1 MTFTNRRNQTV
12 ITFRPDEVIF
22 HEGARGDKMFII
34 KSGEVALS
42 KTIDDLEVPLQ
53 NLMAGTVFGE
63 MALVDNQPR
72 SATARAVTEV
82 TCRVISKM
90 TFRHKLSTEVPQ
102 WMQSFYG
109 MMVVRLRMFMLQSQ
123 ADRIG
128 LPGHQII
135 EVLAMLLRRGEID
148 DQGQVSV
155 PWDQTT
161 RKIAYILRLPEKQ
174 VSQVLEIL
182 CKSEMAEF
190 AFNQNRQ
197 KLFIAGSLETF
208 LQFADFCQESF
219 LVERRRKQPLN
230 IRKAKELEREFQHKL
245 QEILGVDEGTH
256 VIEVKSLSDRLR
268 EEYQQSLERYEAVI
282 HNLMN
287 LNIIEKENSE
297 FQGLVYHINLEL
309 YQAYLSSFELHPMF
323 KNLLVQISTS
333 ADRPGSSRVE
343 TPRQSFDNGV
353 FNA

>member
-12 ITFRPDEVIF
+12 ITFRPGEAIF

-53 NLMAGTVFGE
+53 NLTAGAVFGE

-72 SATARAVTEV
+72 SASARAVTEV

-90 TFRHKLSTEVPQ
+90 IFRHKLSKEVPQ

-109 MMVVRLRMFMLQSQ
+109 MIVVRLRMFMLQSQ
-123 ADRIG
+123 ADWVG
-128 LPGHQII
+128 FPGHQII
-135 EVLAMLLRRGEID
+135 EVLAMLLRRGQVD
-148 DQGQVSV
+148 DQGQVSI
-155 PWDQTT
+155 PWDQTS

-174 VSQVLEIL
+174 VSRVLEIL
-182 CKSEMAEF
+182 SKSEIAEF
-190 AFNQNRQ
+190 AFSQNRQ
-197 KLFIAGSLETF
+197 KLFIANSLETF

-219 LVERRRKQPLN
+219 WVERHRKQPQN
-230 IRKAKELEREFQHKL
+230 IRKVKKLEREFQHKL

-256 VIEVKSLSDRLR
+256 EIEVKTLSERLK

-282 HNLMN
+282 HNLMH
-287 LNIIEKENSE
+287 LNIIEKEKTE
-297 FQGLVYHINLEL
+297 FKGLVYNINLEL
-309 YQAYLSSFELHPMF
+309 YQAYLSSLEQHPMF
-323 KNLLVQISTS
+323 KKLLERISAST
-333 ADRPGSSRVE
+333 DRPGALGVVS
-343 TPRQSFDNGV
+343 PRLSFDNGL
-353 FNA
+353 FDA

>member
-1 MTFTNRRNQTV
+1 MTFTNRRNQTI

-34 KSGEVALS
+34 RSGEVALS

-53 NLMAGTVFGE
+53 NLPAGTVFGE

-82 TCRVISKM
+82 TCLVISKM
-90 TFRHKLSTEVPQ
+90 IFRHKLTTEVPQ

-123 ADRIG
+123 ADRVG

-135 EVLAMLLRRGEID
+135 ELLAMLLRRGATD
-148 DQGQVSV
+148 DQGQVSI

-161 RKIAYILRLPEKQ
+161 GKIAYILRLPEKQ
-174 VSQVLEIL
+174 VSQVLEVL
-182 CKSEMAEF
+182 SKSELAEF
-190 AFNQNRQ
+190 VFNQNRQ

-208 LQFADFCQESF
+208 QQFADFSQESF
-219 LVERRRKQPLN
+219 LVERRRKQPQN
-230 IRKAKELEREFQHKL
+230 VRKIKELEREFQHKL
-245 QEILGVDEGTH
+245 HEIIGVDAGTH
-256 VIEVKSLSDRLR
+256 ELEVKTLTTRLK
-268 EEYQQSLERYEAVI
+268 EGHGQSLERYASVI

-287 LNIIEKENSE
+287 LNIIVKENKE
-297 FQGLVYHINLEL
+297 LQGLIYNINLDL
-309 YQAYLSSFELHPMF
+309 YKSYVSSFDLYPLF
-323 KNLLVQISTS
+323 KKLLERISAST
-333 ADRPGSSRVE
+333 DRPGSLMLE
-343 TPRQSFDNGV
+343 TPRLPFDNGV

>member
-22 HEGARGDKMFII
+22 HEGARGDKMFVIQ
-34 KSGEVALS
+34 SGEVALS
-42 KTIDDLEVPLQ
+42 KTIDELEVPLQ
-53 NLMAGTVFGE
+53 NLNAGAIFGE

-82 TCRVISKM
+82 TCRVIGKM
-90 TFRHKLSTEVPQ
+90 IFRHKLSTEVPQ

-109 MMVVRLRMFMLQSQ
+109 MMVVRLRMFIIRSQ

-135 EVLAMLLRRGEID
+135 EVLAMLLRRGATD

-174 VSQVLEIL
+174 VSRVLEIL

-190 AFNQNRQ
+190 AFDQSRQ
-197 KLFIAGSLETF
+197 KLFIAGALERF
-208 LQFADFCQESF
+208 LQFADFCQDSF
-219 LVERRRKQPLN
+219 LVERRRKQPEN
-230 IRKAKELEREFQHKL
+230 IQKTRELEREFQQKL

-256 VIEVKSLSDRLR
+256 VIEVKSLDDRLR
-268 EEYQQSLERYEAVI
+268 EEHQQSLERYEAVI

-287 LNIIEKENSE
+287 LNIIEKENSDL
-297 FQGLVYHINLEL
+297 QGLIYHINLEL
-309 YQAYLSSFELHPMF
+309 YQDYFASFEQHPMY
-323 KNLLVQISTS
+323 KNLLEQIATS
-333 ADRPGSSRVE
+333 ADRPESSRAG
-343 TPRQSFDNGV
+343 TPRLPFDNGV
-353 FNA
+353 FDA

>member
-1 MTFTNRRNQTV
+1 MTFTNRRNRTI

-53 NLMAGTVFGE
+53 NLPVGTVFGE

-90 TFRHKLSTEVPQ
+90 IFRHKLITEVPQ

-109 MMVVRLRMFMLQSQ
+109 MMVVRLRMFMLQSP
-123 ADRIG
+123 ADRVG

-135 EVLAMLLRRGEID
+135 EVLAMLLRRGTTD
-148 DQGQVSV
+148 DQGQVSI
-155 PWDQTT
+155 PWEQTT

-182 CKSEMAEF
+182 SKSELAEF
-190 AFNQNRQ
+190 VFNQNRQ
-197 KLFIAGSLETF
+197 KMFIAGSRETF
-208 LQFADFCQESF
+208 QQYADFSQESF
-219 LVERRRKQPLN
+219 LVERRRKEPKN
-230 IRKAKELEREFQHKL
+230 MRKTKELEREFQHKL
-245 QEILGVDEGTH
+245 HDILGVDEGTH
-256 VIEVKSLSDRLR
+256 EIEVKTLSTQLKEGHR
-268 EEYQQSLERYEAVI
+268 QSLERYASVI

-287 LNIIEKENSE
+287 LNIIVKENKE
-297 FQGLVYHINLEL
+297 LQGLIYNINLDL
-309 YQAYLSSFELHPMF
+309 YKSYVSSFDLYPLF
-323 KNLLVQISTS
+323 KKLLEQISAPT
-333 ADRPGSSRVE
+333 DRPGASLVV
-343 TPRQSFDNGV
+343 TPPLSFDNGV
-353 FNA
+353 FND